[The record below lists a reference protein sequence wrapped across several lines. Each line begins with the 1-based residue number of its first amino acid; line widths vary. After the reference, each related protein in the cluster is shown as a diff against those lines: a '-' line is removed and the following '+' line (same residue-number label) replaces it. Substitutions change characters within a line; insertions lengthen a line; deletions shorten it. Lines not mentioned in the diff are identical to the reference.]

1 MSLPL
6 PPKQQAHG
14 LCLQSIAAGS
24 QWFRIHRCRH
34 ATALHWGRH
43 DQGRW
48 NAADGAFGVL
58 VLADS
63 LETAFAETY
72 GHQVMDSQLPVGVKF
87 LARQE
92 LEERCISRITATRE
106 LEVLD
111 LRGPALA
118 RHNLDARLLTTREQ
132 LPVCQAWSRW
142 WHDAAEH
149 PDGLLYPSRL
159 LPRGSN
165 LALYEHCSDG
175 WQEEP
180 LGDLMRWRESNGEPA
195 VLEILDAHGWG
206 LVDG

>member
-14 LCLQSIAAGS
+14 LHLHTIAAGS
-24 QWFRIHRCRH
+24 PWFRIHRCRH

-58 VLADS
+58 YVADC

-72 GHQVMDSQLPVGVKF
+72 GHQVMESQAPAVVKF

-118 RHNLDARLLTTREQ
+118 WHNLDARLLTTREQ
-132 LPVCQAWSRW
+132 LSVCQAWSRW
-142 WHDAAEH
+142 WYDAAEQ

-165 LALYEHCSDG
+165 LALYEHCSDA
-175 WQEEP
+175 WCEEP
-180 LGDLMRWRESNGEPA
+180 LGDLMHWREGNGEPA
-195 VLEILDAHGWG
+195 VLEILDAHAWG
-206 LVDG
+206 LVD